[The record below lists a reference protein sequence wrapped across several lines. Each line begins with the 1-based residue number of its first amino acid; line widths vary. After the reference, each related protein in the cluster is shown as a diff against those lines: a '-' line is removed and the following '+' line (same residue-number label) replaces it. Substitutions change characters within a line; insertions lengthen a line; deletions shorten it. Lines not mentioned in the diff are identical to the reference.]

1 MKDYP
6 TLLKKILSKW
16 LEAFEFEPI
25 YNKQAL
31 EDHRNQVTMDQDKY
45 MLRLDNER
53 EMRHLAE
60 KAYNLIS
67 DKDGP
72 FLCYDVF
79 NYNGLLFRI
88 DLNETDD
95 PYITLTKIVDL

>member
-16 LEAFEFEPI
+16 LEAFELDET
-25 YNKQAL
+25 YNKQSI